1 MAASSIVCLRPYMLE
16 LWNGLMAI
24 PTIHLRYECN
34 GSGKRL
40 AITGFSLRRYCLGAV
55 RSLSSY
61 CFFARK
67 SLIEAKP
74 TVPAPAC

>member
-40 AITGFSLRRYCLGAV
+40 AITRVFAGAV
-55 RSLSSY
+55 LPRS
-61 CFFARK
+61 RPIT
-67 SLIEAKP
+67 IELLFLC
-74 TVPAPAC
+74 TEVVN